1 MVDRNTRRAALWK
14 MVQDYKIRV
23 GCRMCGYNKHP
34 KALQLDHLHSKK
46 ANVSD
51 LIRSD
56 YGVVR
61 IMEEIA
67 KCQVLCANCHAI
79 VTHER
84 KESGQPASLEN

>member
-1 MVDRNTRRAALWK
+1 MVDRNARRAHIWK
-14 MVQDYKIRV
+14 IVQEHKVRQ
-23 GCRMCGYNKHP
+23 GCAMCGYNDHA
-34 KALQLDHLHSKK
+34 KALQFDHLHSKK

-51 LIRSD
+51 LIKSD
-56 YGVVR
+56 YGLVA

-84 KESGQPASLEN
+84 KESGQLGS